1 MTGSIVGPTLI
12 DLTHLV
18 GIMVGSVAA
27 GVLSDR
33 FQRHMDAFL
42 SLDLALLA
50 AGTAVVPWLPSL
62 LTMGVAF
69 FIQGLMGLSVQ
80 VSRANFFFFFFFKF

>member
-18 GIMVGSVAA
+18 GVNYEQISHVFVARSAGIMVGSVAA

-50 AGTAVVPWLPSL
+50 AGTAVVP
-62 LTMGVAF
+62 
-69 FIQGLMGLSVQ
+69 
-80 VSRANFFFFFFFKF
+80 